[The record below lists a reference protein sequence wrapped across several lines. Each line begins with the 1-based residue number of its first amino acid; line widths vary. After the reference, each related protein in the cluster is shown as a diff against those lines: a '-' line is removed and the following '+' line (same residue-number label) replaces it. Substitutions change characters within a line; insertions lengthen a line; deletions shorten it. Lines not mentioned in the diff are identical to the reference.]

1 MKDNKAFY
9 VCKTM
14 KELLAYTKAM
24 RKKRAHDHY
33 EIAKIY
39 GPCSGM
45 GNRRYK
51 VQQKSTFRKGKSFAY
66 KGRWK
71 DYSVNPTGHYKL
83 NTKLIG

>member
-1 MKDNKAFY
+1 MKENKVFY

-14 KELLAYTKAM
+14 KELLAYTKTM

-33 EIAKIY
+33 EIAKLY

-51 VQQKSTFRKGKSFAY
+51 VNQKSTFSKYKKYSFNA
-66 KGRWK
+66 RWK
-71 DYSVNPTGHYKL
+71 
-83 NTKLIG
+83 

>member
-51 VQQKSTFRKGKSFAY
+51 VPQKSTFSKYKKYSFNA
-66 KGRWK
+66 RWK
-71 DYSVNPTGHYKL
+71 
-83 NTKLIG
+83 